1 MVRCC
6 AQPVNPVRR
15 SRLENDAMGVRTA
28 ALTGLLTI
36 VAGTTGVAGEDD
48 VLRQGEAL
56 LTKGCAQCH
65 AVGRTGASP
74 DPQAVP
80 FRTLARKYPIESLE
94 EALGEGIL
102 ADHSGMPELEF
113 SADEVGAITA
123 YLRAIQEP

>member
-1 MVRCC
+1 
-6 AQPVNPVRR
+6 
-15 SRLENDAMGVRTA
+15 MGVRTVA
-28 ALTGLLTI
+28 ITGLLTI
-36 VAGTTGVAGEDD
+36 VAGGTGAVGEENQ
-48 VLRQGEAL
+48 LNQGEAL
-56 LTKGCAQCH
+56 LTRSCARCH
-65 AVGRTGASP
+65 AVGRTGPSP
-74 DPQAVP
+74 DPAAVP